1 MRREKIPRRMA
12 GLIACGERKSRQS
25 AAKVSQIQGIQHI
38 CSRPGLFW
46 NGAGRPV
53 KPTGSH
59 TVVPPTSDWAKGK
72 MAEDTLTT
80 SGIGRHGATR
90 LPSVDVDS
98 FNIELKDD
106 DGFLG
111 DRASKGA
118 FRKILDT
125 LRKPLKKNGEDPLGS
140 KSAEA
145 IGKSGLDEALV
156 GDDIGAAALVHGA
169 IEEFAQELAY
179 VTRRF
184 LKTKGWADTE
194 RIVVGGGFRESRVG
208 ELAIARTDIIL
219 KAEDFKVEMVPIRF
233 DPDDAGLIGC
243 LHLAPS
249 WIFEAHDSILA
260 VDIGG
265 TNIRCG
271 VVETRWK
278 KAPDLSKA
286 SVWKSELWRH
296 ADDEPTREGTVK
308 RLVKMLKEL
317 IAAADT
323 EGLKLAPF
331 IGIAC
336 PGVINEDGS
345 IEKGA
350 QNLPGNWE
358 SSKFNLPTSLVEAIP
373 EIGDHD
379 TAVLMHNDGVAQG
392 LSEVPFMQ
400 DVERWGVLTIGTGLG
415 NARFTNRRKDK
426 GKSGN
431 DDKDKDEKKDKKSK
445 D

>member
-1 MRREKIPRRMA
+1 M
-12 GLIACGERKSRQS
+12 G
-25 AAKVSQIQGIQHI
+25 AKE
-38 CSRPGLFW
+38 
-46 NGAGRPV
+46 
-53 KPTGSH
+53 
-59 TVVPPTSDWAKGK
+59 K

-80 SGIGRHGATR
+80 VGIGRHGAAR

-118 FRKILDT
+118 FRKILDD
-125 LRKPLKKNGEDPLGS
+125 LRKPLKKNGDDPLGGKSADKIS
-140 KSAEA
+140 KSE
-145 IGKSGLDEALV
+145 LDAALQ
-156 GDDIGAAALVHGA
+156 GEDIVAAALVHGA
-169 IEEFAQELAY
+169 IEEFASELAY
-179 VTRRF
+179 VTSRF
-184 LKTKGWADTE
+184 LKSKAWADTE
-194 RIVVGGGFRESRVG
+194 RIVVGGGFRQSRVG
-208 ELAIARTDIIL
+208 EIAIARTDILL
-219 KAEDFKVEMVPIRF
+219 KAEGFEVDLTPIRF
-233 DPDDAGLIGC
+233 DPDEAGLIGC

-249 WIFEAHDSILA
+249 WIFEAYDSILA

-278 KAPDLSKA
+278 KAKDLSKA
-286 SVWKSELWRH
+286 SVWHSELWRH
-296 ADDEPTREGTVK
+296 ADDEPTREGAVK
-308 RLVKMLKEL
+308 RLVKMLKGL
-317 IAAADT
+317 IEEADA

-331 IGIAC
+331 IGISC

-345 IEKGA
+345 IAKGA

-358 SSKFNLPTSLVEAIP
+358 SSKFNLPASLVEAIP
-373 EIGDHD
+373 VIGDHD

-400 DVERWGVLTIGTGLG
+400 DVDHWGVLTIGTGLG
-415 NARFTNRRKDK
+415 NARFTNRHKDK
-426 GKSGN
+426 E
-431 DDKDKDEKKDKKSK
+431 KDEKKDEKRDDKKEKKK

>member
-1 MRREKIPRRMA
+1 
-12 GLIACGERKSRQS
+12 
-25 AAKVSQIQGIQHI
+25 
-38 CSRPGLFW
+38 
-46 NGAGRPV
+46 
-53 KPTGSH
+53 
-59 TVVPPTSDWAKGK
+59 

-80 SGIGRHGATR
+80 TGIGRHGATR
-90 LPSVDVDS
+90 LPSVEVDS
-98 FNIELKDD
+98 FNLELKDEE
-106 DGFLG
+106 GFLG

-118 FRKILDT
+118 FRNIFERW
-125 LRKPLKKNGEDPLGS
+125 RKPLRKSGEDPFGDESSDKIS
-140 KSAEA
+140 K
-145 IGKSGLDEALV
+145 KRLDEILI
-156 GDDIGAAALVHGA
+156 GDDTEASAVVHSA
-169 IEEFAQELAY
+169 IEEFAQELAH

-184 LKTKGWADTE
+184 LRTKAWAKTE
-194 RIVVGGGFRESRVG
+194 RIVVGGGLRGSRLG

-219 KAEDFKVEMVPIRF
+219 KSENFKIDMVPIRY
-233 DPDDAGLIGC
+233 DPDDAGLIGS

-249 WIFEAHDSILA
+249 WIFEGYDCTLA

-278 KAPDLSKA
+278 KAPDFSKA

-296 ADDEPTREGTVK
+296 ADDEPTREGAVK
-308 RLVKMLKEL
+308 RLVKMLKDL
-317 IAAADT
+317 ITAADA

-331 IGIAC
+331 IGISC
-336 PGVINEDGS
+336 PGVINHDGT

-358 SSKFNLPTSLVEAIP
+358 SSKFNLPNSLAEAIP
-373 EIGDHD
+373 EIGGHD
-379 TAVLMHNDGVAQG
+379 TAVLMHNDGVVQG

-426 GKSGN
+426 DKN
-431 DDKDKDEKKDKKSK
+431 DKKEKDDKKDKKK
-445 D
+445 NGKGEKKGKE

>member
-1 MRREKIPRRMA
+1 
-12 GLIACGERKSRQS
+12 
-25 AAKVSQIQGIQHI
+25 
-38 CSRPGLFW
+38 
-46 NGAGRPV
+46 
-53 KPTGSH
+53 
-59 TVVPPTSDWAKGK
+59 
-72 MAEDTLTT
+72 MAEDTVTT
-80 SGIGRHGATR
+80 TGIARHGATR

-125 LRKPLKKNGEDPLGS
+125 LRKPLKKNGDDPLGS
-140 KSAEA
+140 KPAQD
-145 IGKSGLDEALV
+145 IGKNALDEALM
-156 GDDIGAAALVHGA
+156 GDDINASALVHGA
-169 IEEFAQELAY
+169 IEEFAQEFAY
-179 VTRRF
+179 VTQRF
-184 LKTKGWADTE
+184 LKTKAWADTE
-194 RIVVGGGFRESRVG
+194 RIVVGGGFRQSRVG
-208 ELAIARTDIIL
+208 ELAIARTDILL
-219 KAEDFKVEMVPIRF
+219 KAEGLKVDLVPIRF
-233 DPDDAGLIGC
+233 HPDEAGLIGC

-286 SVWKSELWRH
+286 SVWKFDLWRH

-308 RLVKMLKEL
+308 RLVKMLKDL
-317 IAAADT
+317 IAAADA

-358 SSKFNLPTSLVEAIP
+358 SSKFNLPASLVEAIP
-373 EIGDHD
+373 QIGDHD

-415 NARFTNRRKDK
+415 NARFTNRRKEKDK
-426 GKSGN
+426 DDKK
-431 DDKDKDEKKDKKSK
+431 DKADKDKKDSKKGK

>member
-1 MRREKIPRRMA
+1 
-12 GLIACGERKSRQS
+12 
-25 AAKVSQIQGIQHI
+25 
-38 CSRPGLFW
+38 
-46 NGAGRPV
+46 
-53 KPTGSH
+53 
-59 TVVPPTSDWAKGK
+59 
-72 MAEDTLTT
+72 MAEDIGTT
-80 SGIGRHGATR
+80 TGIARHGATR

-118 FRKILDT
+118 FREILDT
-125 LRKPLKKNGEDPLGS
+125 LRKPLKKNGDDPLGT

-156 GDDIGAAALVHGA
+156 GDDIHASALVHGA
-169 IEEFAQELAY
+169 IEQFAQELAY

-184 LKTKGWADTE
+184 LKTKAWADTE
-194 RIVVGGGFRESRVG
+194 RIVVGGGFRQSRVG

-219 KAEDFKVEMVPIRF
+219 KAEDFEVDLIPIRYH
-233 DPDDAGLIGC
+233 PDEAGLIGC

-249 WIFEAHDSILA
+249 WIFEAHDSILG

-308 RLVKMLKEL
+308 RLVKMLKGL
-317 IAAADT
+317 IAAADS

-358 SSKFNLPTSLVEAIP
+358 SSKFNLPASLVEAIP
-373 EIGDHD
+373 QIGDHD

-426 GKSGN
+426 DKAKSDN
-431 DDKDKDEKKDKKSK
+431 DDKKDKDERKDRKSK

>member
-1 MRREKIPRRMA
+1 
-12 GLIACGERKSRQS
+12 
-25 AAKVSQIQGIQHI
+25 
-38 CSRPGLFW
+38 
-46 NGAGRPV
+46 
-53 KPTGSH
+53 
-59 TVVPPTSDWAKGK
+59 
-72 MAEDTLTT
+72 MAEEIVATT
-80 SGIGRHGATR
+80 GIARHGATR

-98 FNIELKDD
+98 FNIELKDE

-125 LRKPLKKNGEDPLGS
+125 LRKPLKKNGDDPLGK
-140 KSAEA
+140 KSAGEIA
-145 IGKSGLDEALV
+145 KSELDQALIGE
-156 GDDIGAAALVHGA
+156 DIGAAALVHSA
-169 IEEFAQELAY
+169 IEEFAAELAY
-179 VTRRF
+179 VTGRF
-184 LKTKGWADTE
+184 LKTKAWADTE
-194 RIVVGGGFRESRVG
+194 RIVVGGGFRQSRVG
-208 ELAIARTDIIL
+208 ELAIARTSILL
-219 KAEDFKVEMVPIRF
+219 KAEDFDIDLVPIRF
-233 DPDDAGLIGC
+233 HPDEAGLIGT

-278 KAPDLSKA
+278 KAPDLSRA
-286 SVWKSELWRH
+286 AVWKSELWRH
-296 ADDEPTREGTVK
+296 ANDEPTREGAVK
-308 RLVKMLKEL
+308 RLVKMLKDL
-317 IAAADT
+317 IAATEA

-358 SSKFNLPTSLVEAIP
+358 SSKFNLPASLAEAIP
-373 EIGDHD
+373 QIGDHD

-415 NARFTNRRKDK
+415 NARFTNRRKDN
-426 GKSGN
+426 G
-431 DDKDKDEKKDKKSK
+431 KDEKKADEKKAKDKDAKEK
-445 D
+445 DEKKAKKGKD

>member
-1 MRREKIPRRMA
+1 L
-12 GLIACGERKSRQS
+12 G
-25 AAKVSQIQGIQHI
+25 
-38 CSRPGLFW
+38 
-46 NGAGRPV
+46 
-53 KPTGSH
+53 
-59 TVVPPTSDWAKGK
+59 KGK
-72 MAEDTLTT
+72 MAEEIATT
-80 SGIGRHGATR
+80 TGIARHGATR

-118 FRKILDT
+118 FREILDT
-125 LRKPLKKNGEDPLGS
+125 LRKPLKKNGDDPLGS

-145 IGKSGLDEALV
+145 IAKSELDQALL
-156 GDDIGAAALVHGA
+156 GDDIHASALVHGA
-169 IEEFAQELAY
+169 IEQFAQELAY

-184 LKTKGWADTE
+184 LKTKAWADTE
-194 RIVVGGGFRESRVG
+194 RIVVGGGFRQSRVG

-219 KAEDFKVEMVPIRF
+219 KAEDFKVDLIAIRF
-233 DPDDAGLIGC
+233 HPDDAGLIGC

-296 ADDEPTREGTVK
+296 ADDEPTREGAVK
-308 RLVKMLKEL
+308 RLVKMLKGL
-317 IAAADT
+317 ITAADA

-358 SSKFNLPTSLVEAIP
+358 SSKFNLPASLVEAIP
-373 EIGDHD
+373 QIGDHD

-415 NARFTNRRKDK
+415 NARFTNRRKEKDK
-426 GKSGN
+426 
-431 DDKDKDEKKDKKSK
+431 DDKRSKDKDEKKEKKGK

>member
-1 MRREKIPRRMA
+1 
-12 GLIACGERKSRQS
+12 
-25 AAKVSQIQGIQHI
+25 
-38 CSRPGLFW
+38 
-46 NGAGRPV
+46 
-53 KPTGSH
+53 
-59 TVVPPTSDWAKGK
+59 
-72 MAEDTLTT
+72 MAEDIGTT
-80 SGIGRHGATR
+80 TGIARHGAGR
-90 LPSVDVDS
+90 LPSVEVDS
-98 FNIELKDD
+98 FNVELKDD

-125 LRKPLKKNGEDPLGS
+125 LRKPLKKTGDDPLGS

-145 IGKSGLDEALV
+145 IGKSALDEALM
-156 GDDIGAAALVHGA
+156 GDDIHAAALVHGA

-179 VTRRF
+179 VTQRF
-184 LKTKGWADTE
+184 LKSKSWADTE

-208 ELAIARTDIIL
+208 ELAIARTDLLL
-219 KAEDFKVEMVPIRF
+219 KGEGFKVDLVPIRYH
-233 DPDDAGLIGC
+233 PDDAGLIGC
-243 LHLAPS
+243 AHLAPS

-271 VVETRWK
+271 VVETRVK

-286 SVWKSELWRH
+286 SVWESELWRH
-296 ADDEPTREGTVK
+296 AEDEPTREGTVK
-308 RLVKMLKEL
+308 RLVKMLKGL
-317 IAAADT
+317 IAAADA

-336 PGVINEDGS
+336 PGVIKADGS

-358 SSKFNLPTSLVEAIP
+358 SSKFNLPVSLVEGIP
-373 EIGDHD
+373 QIGDHD
-379 TAVLMHNDGVAQG
+379 TAVLMHNDGVVQG
-392 LSEVPFMQ
+392 LSEAPFMQ

-415 NARFTNRRKDK
+415 NARFTNRRKTNSK
-426 GKSGN
+426 GKDDKKEKDN
-431 DDKDKDEKKDKKSK
+431 DNKAKDKDKEKKS
-445 D
+445 

>member
-1 MRREKIPRRMA
+1 MGSLPVVTPNATRR
-12 GLIACGERKSRQS
+12 
-25 AAKVSQIQGIQHI
+25 
-38 CSRPGLFW
+38 
-46 NGAGRPV
+46 
-53 KPTGSH
+53 
-59 TVVPPTSDWAKGK
+59 KGN
-72 MAEDTLTT
+72 MAEDIVTT
-80 SGIGRHGATR
+80 TGIARHGGTR

-98 FNIELKDD
+98 FNLELKDD

-118 FRKILDT
+118 FRAIFDKW
-125 LRKPLKKNGEDPLGS
+125 RKPLRKSGEDPFG
-140 KSAEA
+140 
-145 IGKSGLDEALV
+145 DEASEKINKKTLDAILV
-156 GDDIGAAALVHGA
+156 GDDVEASAVLHSA

-184 LKTKGWADTE
+184 LKTKAWDKTQ
-194 RIVVGGGFRESRVG
+194 RIVVGGGFRDSRLG
-208 ELAIARTDIIL
+208 ELAIARTEIIL
-219 KAEDFKVEMVPIRF
+219 RDEGLKVEMVPIRF
-233 DPDDAGLIGC
+233 HPDEAGLIGC

-296 ADDEPTREGTVK
+296 ADDEPTRESAVK
-308 RLVKMLKEL
+308 RLVKMLKDL
-317 IAAADT
+317 IAAAEA

-331 IGIAC
+331 VGIAC

-358 SSKFNLPTSLVEAIP
+358 SSKFNLPASLVEAIP

-415 NARFTNRRKDK
+415 NARYTNRKK
-426 GKSGN
+426 ENG
-431 DDKDKDEKKDKKSK
+431 KDKDDKKAKEKKTKE
-445 D
+445 

>member
-1 MRREKIPRRMA
+1 MSETI
-12 GLIACGERKSRQS
+12 
-25 AAKVSQIQGIQHI
+25 V
-38 CSRPGLFW
+38 
-46 NGAGRPV
+46 
-53 KPTGSH
+53 
-59 TVVPPTSDWAKGK
+59 
-72 MAEDTLTT
+72 TT
-80 SGIGRHGATR
+80 AGIGRHGASR

-106 DGFLG
+106 KGFLG

-118 FRKILDT
+118 FREILDS
-125 LRKPLKKNGEDPLGS
+125 LRKPLKKNGDDPLGKKAAEDIA
-140 KSAEA
+140 KSE
-145 IGKSGLDEALV
+145 LDEALLSE
-156 GDDIGAAALVHGA
+156 DIHASALVHGA
-169 IEEFAQELAY
+169 IEQFAQELAY
-179 VTRRF
+179 VTGRF
-184 LKTKGWADTE
+184 LKTKSWADTE
-194 RIVVGGGFRESRVG
+194 RIVVGGGLRQSRVG

-219 KAEDFKVEMVPIRF
+219 KADGFEVDLVPIRYHS
-233 DPDDAGLIGC
+233 DEAGLIGC

-249 WIFEAHDSILA
+249 WVFEAHDSILA

-278 KAPDLSKA
+278 KASDLSKA

-296 ADDEPTREGTVK
+296 ADDEPTREGSVK
-308 RLVKMLKEL
+308 RLTKMLKGL
-317 IAAADT
+317 ITEADA

-358 SSKFNLPTSLVEAIP
+358 SSKFNLPASLVEAIP
-373 EIGDHD
+373 QIGDHD

-415 NARFTNRRKDK
+415 NARFSNRRKD
-426 GKSGN
+426 G
-431 DDKDKDEKKDKKSK
+431 DKNERKEKKDK